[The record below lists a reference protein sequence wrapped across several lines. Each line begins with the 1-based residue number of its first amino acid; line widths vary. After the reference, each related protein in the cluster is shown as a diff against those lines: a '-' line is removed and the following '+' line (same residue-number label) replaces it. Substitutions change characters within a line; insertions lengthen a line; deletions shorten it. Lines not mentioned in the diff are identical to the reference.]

1 MNLPTRPS
9 IGPKAGV
16 VIELWSQVFPAGRTR
31 LRNTRSCQ
39 SPEPGSPISAVP
51 RSASADPVTIKP
63 MLQELKP
70 LFRYMARYRW
80 GYLWGTLALV
90 ATNAIWVLF
99 PKVIEAA
106 INELN
111 HPGLL
116 TNPVST
122 AERNRILFYAGL
134 LVGIALLKGVFLYAS
149 RWILIGISREIE
161 FDLRNDLFRQLE
173 KQDSGYY
180 QRYRTGDIMARLTN
194 DLSAVRQLLGPAI
207 MYSANT
213 VLFSAFA
220 LYFLLRI
227 SPWLTLVALAPMPIA
242 SILVQYFGARIHERF
257 ERIQASFSEITA
269 HAQENFSGA
278 RLIRAF
284 AREESQIRSFEK
296 ANLEYIGRAL
306 RLVQLMGMLWPTLEF
321 VLGVALVITL
331 FAGGRLVLEHKIDV
345 GSFIAFNTYMIL
357 LTFPIIA
364 VGWVV
369 NLFQRGTAS
378 VKRIDE
384 ILKSEPAIDD
394 SRADLSVPEDWRFRG
409 EIVFRNLSFSYGDKP
424 VLRDVTL
431 NVPAGSTLAIVG
443 PTGSGKSTLVGLI
456 PRLLEIQDHELFHS
470 LLIDGRP
477 IREYPLKVLRS
488 NIGVVPQETF
498 LFSETIRE
506 NLCFGAPDA
515 SEEQIMEAAEAAWI
529 RREFEEFP
537 QGFETMVGERGVTL
551 SGGQKQRSSIARAL
565 LRRPRILI
573 LDDALASVDTYTE
586 ERILQGLRQHTR
598 QGDTEPCTTILISHR
613 ISTVREAD
621 QIVVLADGRVLEL
634 GTHEEL
640 LAKGGYYAGL
650 HEKQLL
656 EEELAVAS

>member
-1 MNLPTRPS
+1 MGNRKPVPS
-9 IGPKAGV
+9 PPFN
-16 VIELWSQVFPAGRTR
+16 SRYNQVMIRD
-31 LRNTRSCQ
+31 LR
-39 SPEPGSPISAVP
+39 
-51 RSASADPVTIKP
+51 
-63 MLQELKP
+63 P

-99 PKVIEAA
+99 PKVIEFAV
-106 INELN
+106 NDLN
-111 HPGLL
+111 GHA
-116 TNPVST
+116 T
-122 AERNRILFYAGL
+122 RRKILYYAGI

-180 QRYRTGDIMARLTN
+180 QRNRTGDIMARLTN

-213 VLFSAFA
+213 ILFSTFA

-257 ERIQASFSEITA
+257 ERIQASFSTITA

-284 AREESQIRSFEK
+284 AREDSQIASFEK
-296 ANLEYIGRAL
+296 ANQEYIGRAL

-321 VLGVALVITL
+321 VLGVAMVITL
-331 FAGGRLVLEHKIDV
+331 FAGGHLVLQHKIDV

-364 VGWVV
+364 VGWVI

-378 VKRIDE
+378 IKRIDD
-384 ILKSEPAIDD
+384 ILRAEPTIDD
-394 SRADLSVPEDWRFRG
+394 SQADRTIPENLILRG
-409 EIVFRNLSFSYGDKP
+409 EIEFRGLSFGYGEKN
-424 VLRDVTL
+424 VLNDIRL
-431 NVPAGSTLAIVG
+431 KIPAGSTLAIVG
-443 PTGSGKSTLVGLI
+443 PTGSGKSTLIGLI
-456 PRLLEIQDHELFHS
+456 PRLLDAAGDT

-477 IREYPLKVLRS
+477 VRQYPLKVLRS

-515 SEEQIMEAAEAAWI
+515 TNEDIHEAADAAYI

-537 QGFETMVGERGVTL
+537 MGFDTVVGERGVTL
-551 SGGQKQRSSIARAL
+551 SGGQKQRTSIARAL
-565 LRRPRILI
+565 LRHPRILI

-586 ERILQGLRQHTR
+586 ERILEGLRDYTR
-598 QGDTEPCTTILISHR
+598 QGDRIGCTTILISHR
-613 ISTVREAD
+613 ISTVRDAD
-621 QIVVLADGRVLEL
+621 QIAVLAQGCILEL
-634 GTHEEL
+634 GTHEQL
-640 LAKGGYYAGL
+640 LAKSGYYASL
-650 HEKQLL
+650 YEKQLL
-656 EEELAVAS
+656 EEELSVAS